1 MLVYQGTPPVSRY
14 FLEHYGRKG
23 MHWYQHIYGDVDTR
37 GKYRQ
42 VRRETRRDIRET
54 NRLARATRRAERTK
68 DPEKKEAR
76 LEKANARFERRIT
89 DPERREH
96 LRQYTDPDAIEKY
109 GDLRS
114 DVYKLREQARV
125 SLTYARESRSLANDL
140 GKRSNRSNP
149 ARAGALRKRLEDL
162 TYSVSSQMDALDA
175 YDNEDVRRERRTAGR
190 VAVRNA
196 LTLGLGERLAD
207 FTGWG
212 YTTSDAARMDLR
224 FRKAR
229 TTGSLNP

>member
-1 MLVYQGTPPVSRY
+1 MIVYQGTPPLSRY

-23 MHWYQHIYGDVDTR
+23 MHWYQHIYGEADTR

-54 NRLARATRRAERTK
+54 TRLQRATNKANRQSDDTK
-68 DPEKKEAR
+68 KQAIMD
-76 LEKANARFERRIT
+76 KANARFERRIK

-96 LRQYTDPDAIEKY
+96 LRNYTDPDAIEKY

-114 DVYKLREQARV
+114 DVYKIREQARA
-125 SLTYARESRSLANDL
+125 SATFARESKRLSNEM
-140 GKRSNRSNP
+140 GKRANRRNRD
-149 ARAGALRKRLEDL
+149 RAAQIHKRMEDL
-162 TYSVSSQMDALDA
+162 TYSISAQMDALDA

-190 VAVRNA
+190 TAVRNA
-196 LTLGLGERLAD
+196 LTLGLAERFSD

-212 YTTSDAARMDLR
+212 YTTADAARMDLR

-229 TTGSLNP
+229 AYGGLK